1 MITLDKV
8 KLADV
13 LPESIGR
20 DEGVASAAEAIDP
33 QLKLMAGFV
42 DIPALYVSIDQLPTE
57 VLDHL
62 ASQYD
67 VTVWRDTWPIAVKRS
82 VLKASI
88 PDKRTKGTVAAVK
101 RALASVSSAA
111 VIREWWQM
119 SPKGTPH
126 TFSIVATQ
134 SDLAETFDTEM
145 QEDIVAII
153 DDAKPVR
160 SHYTLTIQ
168 SNLLGGMNLSAF
180 FRPVVVGQIYPAAA
194 KTVTVDSSIGV
205 VAAVRAV
212 VKRHMMFQA

>member
-1 MITLDKV
+1 M
-8 KLADV
+8 
-13 LPESIGR
+13 
-20 DEGVASAAEAIDP
+20 
-33 QLKLMAGFV
+33 
-42 DIPALYVSIDQLPTE
+42 
-57 VLDHL
+57 
-62 ASQYD
+62 
-67 VTVWRDTWPIAVKRS
+67 
-82 VLKASI
+82 KASI

-111 VIREWWQM
+111 VICEWWQM

-168 SNLLGGMNLSAF
+168 SNLLGGMNLSGF
-180 FRPVVVGQIYPAAA
+180 FRPAVVGQIYPAAA